1 MSANQYVF
9 KYTVCSSVQ
18 YMAGLYLDVG
28 LADVGTKRHERLN
41 CLEK

>member
-18 YMAGLYLDVG
+18 YMVGPYLDVG
-28 LADVGTKRHERLN
+28 LADVSERQHERLN
-41 CLEK
+41 F

>member
-18 YMAGLYLDVG
+18 YMVEPYLDVG
-28 LADVGTKRHERLN
+28 LTDVSEKQHERLN
-41 CLEK
+41 F